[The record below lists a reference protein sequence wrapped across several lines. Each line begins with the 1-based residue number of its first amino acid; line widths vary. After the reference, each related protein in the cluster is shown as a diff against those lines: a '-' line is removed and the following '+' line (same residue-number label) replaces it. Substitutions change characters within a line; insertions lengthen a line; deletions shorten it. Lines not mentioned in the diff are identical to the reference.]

1 MIGQSLFRIARRN
14 SLPQVV
20 TLCSALFVFL
30 PFRFRSLGEL
40 EEGSGTRY
48 QEAFK
53 EHLDALLSTTMSSES
68 SYASPRSYVAP
79 PSSPAA
85 YYPFATQVMTRGTME
100 DGLMWGTTPLQNKIF
115 VGGLAEKT
123 TEKDLREIFEKVMPV
138 KEVKLITDRGQPA
151 RSGEPRRYAFIDVES
166 PENAQKLLKEF
177 ITQDVELHGRK
188 LTIGNAFRKQP
199 PTGRLIAPPM
209 FAPVMPVDASYFYAA
224 ANPWL
229 QAQKGPMSP
238 GGAYANPFYMAPAG
252 YPYTTAP
259 CVPMPAQ
266 PQSPRGGWIQDNGNV
281 SPPTPSQSSQAQ
293 LYQLASQMIEQGY
306 GVNSSPNQSFGIE
319 RPSSADRV
327 SSYGQSLVQLQAGHV
342 DQRPRSNG
350 RGFIPVPAPV
360 SVSRQ
365 SSISPYGQMT
375 APATYQASFPS
386 SPGMYDKMV

>member
-1 MIGQSLFRIARRN
+1 
-14 SLPQVV
+14 
-20 TLCSALFVFL
+20 
-30 PFRFRSLGEL
+30 
-40 EEGSGTRY
+40 
-48 QEAFK
+48 
-53 EHLDALLSTTMSSES
+53 
-68 SYASPRSYVAP
+68 
-79 PSSPAA
+79 
-85 YYPFATQVMTRGTME
+85 
-100 DGLMWGTTPLQNKIF
+100 MWGTTPLQNKIF

-209 FAPVMPVDASYFYAA
+209 YSPVIPVDPAYFYAA
-224 ANPWL
+224 NQWL
-229 QAQKGPMSP
+229 HGQKAPLSP
-238 GGAYANPFYMAPAG
+238 GGAAYANPAFYMGG
-252 YPYTTAP
+252 YPYASAP

-266 PQSPRGGWIQDNGNV
+266 PQSPRGWMQDNGNV
-281 SPPTPSQSSQAQ
+281 SPPTPSPNSQAQ

-306 GVNSSPNQSFGIE
+306 GVNSSPNQSFGLE
-319 RPSSADRV
+319 RPSSADRA
-327 SSYGQSLVQLQAGHV
+327 SYAQSLVQLQPGHV

-360 SVSRQ
+360 GVSRQ
-365 SSISPYGQMT
+365 NSMSPYGTMT
-375 APATYQASFPS
+375 APATYQEAFPN
-386 SPGMYDKMV
+386 SPGMYNKIV